1 MGKKIKL
8 IPARM
13 ESLWIAMN
21 REQQRLQAAAAAVA
35 RIAASLE
42 MEVAAKANIDASLA
56 ALQRQLKQ
64 QAVNMQTMQQL
75 AQMAASEMDA
85 QDAALAK
92 EAKGVVYNAQ
102 QTAAA
107 GAMLTN
113 SNWNGTRGGLDLSAM
128 ANVDM
133 LSHMTALLGPQ
144 PGIPLDT
151 LNGVSLTTLLK
162 QELGANDTR
171 MTDAFVASC
180 MKNPV
185 YQLAGLGLVA
195 STTRE
200 GMDAIVKPK
209 SSGKSKKPSQP
220 QQEAGFF
227 QWGKDAVNKIGS
239 KVSKGAEEVQ
249 KKAKETKKWAEEKLE
264 KGWKSVKKTAKDIS
278 NNKYVKKYTE
288 LYGQGLAYSWE
299 LTGDILTVGGDIVGF
314 ASSCATGQPLDMVSD
329 GYGFVNDCF
338 TMYQDAEALLR
349 QACGNVFTVLGNE
362 EEAAQ
367 WYADAAASAER
378 EGIADELYHAGFD
391 EAGLVVEVVDGVNV
405 AYNTY
410 TGVTGF
416 FESVEKIGDLWK
428 KDGFKAAR
436 ESMFELTGWKI
447 PDDMGTSQAVEDF
460 IARRKDIAGNFNLA
474 YKYIDSALDGNFL
487 ETFGF
492 NTAPGK
498 IIKPFAE
505 AKEEFEAF
513 WERLMSTA
521 EKHDSK
527 KS

>member
-35 RIAASLE
+35 RIAAALE
-42 MEVAAKANIDASLA
+42 MDVAAKANIDASLA
-56 ALQRQLKQ
+56 ALQKKLKQ
-64 QAVNMQTMQQL
+64 QAANMQTMQQL

-107 GAMLTN
+107 GAML
-113 SNWNGTRGGLDLSAM
+113 SNPQWNGTRGGLNLSAM

-162 QELGANDTR
+162 QELGATDTR

-195 STTRE
+195 GTTRE
-200 GMDAIVKPK
+200 GMDVIAKPK
-209 SSGKSKKPSQP
+209 STGKSKKTSQP

-249 KKAKETKKWAEEKLE
+249 KKAKEAKKWAEEKLE

-299 LTGDILTVGGDIVGF
+299 LTGDVLTVGGDIVGF
-314 ASSCATGQPLDMVSD
+314 ASSCVSGQPLDMVSD
-329 GYGFVNDCF
+329 CYSFVNDCF
-338 TMYQDAEALLR
+338 TMYQDGEAMLE
-349 QACGNVFTVLGNE
+349 QIFGTVHTVLGNE
-362 EEAAQ
+362 EEAAR
-367 WYADAAASAER
+367 WFADAAASSER
-378 EGIADELYHAGFD
+378 EGVADEFYHGGLD
-391 EAGLVVEVVDGVNV
+391 EIGAIVEVVDGVNV
-405 AYNTY
+405 AYKTY
-410 TGVTGF
+410 TGF
-416 FESVEKIGDLWK
+416 DKFVENAGKIGTALFDDK
-428 KDGFKAAR
+428 NFAAAK
-436 ESMFELTGWKI
+436 ELILEQTGWKI
-447 PDDMGTSQAVEDF
+447 PDVLGEDSALAD
-460 IARRKDIAGNFNLA
+460 IIGQKKDVAGNIGLA
-474 YKYIDSALDGNFL
+474 YKYIDGILEGDFF
-487 ETFGF
+487 ETFLD
-492 NTAPGK
+492 NTGLGK
-498 IIKPFAE
+498 PVGKVVD
-505 AKEEFEAF
+505 AKESFEEFI
-513 WERLMSTA
+513 ERLMGIA
-521 EKHDSK
+521 EKNSK
-527 KS
+527 K